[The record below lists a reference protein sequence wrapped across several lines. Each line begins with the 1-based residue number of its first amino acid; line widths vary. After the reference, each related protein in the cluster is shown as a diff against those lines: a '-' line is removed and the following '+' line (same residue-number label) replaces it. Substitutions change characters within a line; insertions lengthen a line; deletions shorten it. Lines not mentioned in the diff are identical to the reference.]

1 MQRSRRSLVLSL
13 WLTATGFCIIEQCGV
28 ISGTACTA
36 SATVRAAM
44 HQNNPVG
51 LARSMAMSHRQ
62 YLAADAPEGMPDEDH
77 LPFGISTGVPS
88 MSEMRAGAFAS
99 TMESI
104 GYLGRLS
111 NETFGSRKGRI
122 LSESDHQVLEE
133 ELALLLN
140 QSEALQRQLSS
151 HLIRQRKLASLTVV
165 EENEPGSLLLP
176 LQAVARTAAE
186 EIQGLRRVGS
196 SDIEP
201 RSEDPILVP
210 ERDARDDVLA
220 TKSIALL
227 DATASVLHE
236 ALRTLE
242 CTRALRGSPHACSQN
257 GGLAVSSVE
266 CVTQAIQ
273 ADALAC
279 KHPMLATMVEQ
290 CASMADR
297 GANALP
303 QPCSSQKLASSAD
316 AISISGEHNTCLAA
330 GGRSGV
336 RKCRPRT
343 RCRAQH
349 DLTNVGRKLR
359 GSASACGAARENDL
373 DEDESEHEVP
383 RRNFVNTNLDMCQPR
398 VLVSVKSLRGG
409 GSRTA
414 GKTTCWTTGLGY
426 QVSQDMRAGDA
437 DGRCG
442 RLFWASP
449 PRRLCWEPS
458 RPEASTRGWASLR
471 LCGGQQVEDVDIAD
485 QGTRSIFGQLG
496 TRIGSREERACARH

>member
-28 ISGTACTA
+28 ISGTGCTA

-44 HQNNPVG
+44 HQNDPVG
-51 LARSMAMSHRQ
+51 PARSMALSLRQ
-62 YLAADAPEGMPDEDH
+62 YLAADAPERTPDEDH

-88 MSEMRAGAFAS
+88 MSEMRARAFAS

-122 LSESDHQVLEE
+122 LSESDHQVLED

-151 HLIRQRKLASLTVV
+151 HLMRQRKLASLTVV
-165 EENEPGSLLLP
+165 EENEPGSMLLP

-196 SDIEP
+196 SDIET

-242 CTRALRGSPHACSQN
+242 CTRALRGSPCAWSQN

-297 GANALP
+297 GACALP
-303 QPCSSQKLASSAD
+303 QPCSSQKLPSSAD
-316 AISISGEHNTCLAA
+316 AISISELG
-330 GGRSGV
+330 
-336 RKCRPRT
+336 
-343 RCRAQH
+343 
-349 DLTNVGRKLR
+349 
-359 GSASACGAARENDL
+359 GSAAACGAAREHDV
-373 DEDESEHEVP
+373 DEEESEHEVS
-383 RRNFVNTNLDMCQPR
+383 RRNLANTNLDMCKPR
-398 VLVSVKSLRGG
+398 VLVPVKSLRGG
-409 GSRTA
+409 GARTI
-414 GKTTCWTTGLGY
+414 
-426 QVSQDMRAGDA
+426 R
-437 DGRCG
+437 
-442 RLFWASP
+442 
-449 PRRLCWEPS
+449 
-458 RPEASTRGWASLR
+458 RGWASLR
-471 LCGGQQVEDVDIAD
+471 LCGGQQVEDLDIAD

-496 TRIGSREERACARH
+496 TRIGSQEERASARH